1 MTELERLLN
10 DIQMQLSEESLLS
23 DESKL
28 YTIELLIK
36 KYHEDDKR
44 SETPPFPLSD

>member
-1 MTELERLLN
+1 MTELEKLLT
-10 DIQMQLSEESLLS
+10 DIQNQLSDACLLS

-36 KYHEDDKR
+36 KYHEDDK
-44 SETPPFPLSD
+44 SSQ